1 MLLVARCY
9 LEGDFLASDGSHVY
23 AVDVG
28 DLFEVDE
35 ANASRLIRRMQ
46 AEPAPEPEPER
57 ELAPK
62 GLAKG
67 KGHDKGDPPR
77 STP

>member
-28 DLFEVDE
+28 DLFEADE

-46 AEPAPEPEPER
+46 AEPAPEPAPES
-57 ELAPK
+57 K

>member
-9 LEGDFLASDGSHVY
+9 LEGDFLASNGSHVY

-46 AEPAPEPEPER
+46 AEPAPEPE
-57 ELAPK
+57 LAPK

>member
-46 AEPAPEPEPER
+46 AEPAPEPAP
-57 ELAPK
+57 ELAQK